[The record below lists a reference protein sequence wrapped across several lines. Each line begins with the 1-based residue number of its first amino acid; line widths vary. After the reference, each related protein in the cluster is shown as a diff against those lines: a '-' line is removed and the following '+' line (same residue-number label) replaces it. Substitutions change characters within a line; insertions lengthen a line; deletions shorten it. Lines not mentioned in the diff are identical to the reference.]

1 MDSPLARAL
10 VVILVGAVLPAA
22 CGPSANQIPV
32 RPSDRGTDYE
42 LRRVFEVA
50 GRQGVATDGTHYWVS
65 GSTALY
71 RYSKGGELLL
81 ANEEALADLGKPANH
96 IGDIDVY
103 EGEVYAGIEWFD
115 EGQGQDIQIAIYDAD
130 SLEYLRSFDWEPESG
145 QVEVSA
151 VVVDPDHG
159 LVWMTDWVDGRYVY
173 RYDLATGEYRGKLHL
188 RPVPQWQQGIGYFD
202 GDLYITADDGDAD
215 LDRGRQSVA
224 DTSHSRRNG
233 GLSWNM
239 PWSLS
244 IFTVRVRSRA
254 SVLTAR
260 PESWWFYPIAALA
273 SCSGCRVASIRAT
286 IARSTRCMST
296 PPWRPDAHP
305 HPLRRKS
312 QDTRC
317 SFPTHATR
325 SGWPVDLAS

>member
-32 RPSDRGTDYE
+32 RPSDRGTEYE
-42 LRRVFEVA
+42 LRRVFDVA
-50 GRQGVATDGTHYWVS
+50 GRQGVATDGANYWVS

-130 SLEYLRSFDWEPESG
+130 SLKYLRSFDWEPESG

-215 LDRGRQSVA
+215 LDRA
-224 DTSHSRRNG
+224 DNLWRIQATPDGTAGFVEHALEFVDFHRAG
-233 GLSWNM
+233 EVEGLS
-239 PWSLS
+239 
-244 IFTVRVRSRA
+244 FDRA
-254 SVLTAR
+254 SGEFVVLSNRGAR
-260 PESWWFYPIAALA
+260 IVLGMPSGFYPGYDREIHEVYVYAP
-273 SCSGCRVASIRAT
+273 VA
-286 IARSTRCMST
+286 
-296 PPWRPDAHP
+296 P
-305 HPLRRKS
+305 
-312 QDTRC
+312 
-317 SFPTHATR
+317 
-325 SGWPVDLAS
+325 